1 MEETYMR
8 SKVRVI
14 ALVIMAVLMITAC
27 AGLLS
32 ACNFGDNDGGD
43 GDTTLI
49 LMAYAPANEEAKTTY
64 NQILQAFTAETGI
77 KVKPIYVPKDS
88 YNTKLSSNF
97 KTKNNKPD
105 VFYLDQP
112 VLADY
117 VAQCLQLD
125 EGFFAAEGEEGLKKS
140 DFFSA
145 AMDTAVYNGKTYAV
159 PFSLTTSV
167 LLYNKTLVPELPTN
181 WNEWKNMSVGS
192 GQALFGG
199 IGAGGYASWY
209 FQAFLKS
216 AGGQMVSGNQ
226 AVFNS
231 PEAVKAAQMVVD
243 LYAKSPKAVRETTNA
258 FTTGKVLFTLA
269 HSADIVNSYAANP
282 TWCTEHMAATLFIPE
297 EDGGVSYSNIGGENL
312 AIRKDS
318 GKEEQAKQLVKFLL
332 REENI
337 TKLIGNNFAAI
348 KSIAKVPTNNPITG
362 EAYSEVVKQ
371 ALATVL
377 VQLETASARPAV
389 KGWTKVNDMY
399 LANAL
404 ADIIDNGAD
413 IQATLDRAVGQA
425 GAVLVFE

>member
-1 MEETYMR
+1 MEEPYMK
-8 SKVRVI
+8 SKKIRVF
-14 ALVIMAVLMITAC
+14 ALVIMTVFMVSVC
-27 AGLLS
+27 AGTLS
-32 ACNFGDNDGGD
+32 ACKTNEGDANE
-43 GDTTLI
+43 LI
-49 LMAYAPANEEAKTTY
+49 FMAYAPANEQSKTIY
-64 NQILQAFTAETGI
+64 NQILEAFTQETGI

-97 KTKNNKPD
+97 KTKDNKPD

-117 VAQCLQLD
+117 VAQCLNLD
-125 EGFFAAEGEEGLKKS
+125 TGFFAEEGQEGLKKS
-140 DFFSA
+140 DFFPA
-145 AMDTAVYNGKTYAV
+145 AMDTAVYNGSTYAV

-167 LLYNKTLVPELPTN
+167 LLYNKTLVTELPSN
-181 WNEWKNMSVGS
+181 WNEWKNMNVPAET
-192 GQALFGG
+192 ALFGG

-216 AGGQMVSGNQ
+216 AGGQMVANNK

-231 PEAVKAAQMVVD
+231 AEAVNAAQMVVD
-243 LYAKSPKAVRETTNA
+243 LYAKSPKTVRETTNA
-258 FTTGKVLFTLA
+258 FATGKVMFTLA
-269 HSADIVNSYAANP
+269 HSADIVNFYSANP
-282 TWCTEHMAATLFIPE
+282 TWCAQNMGATLFISK

-337 TKLIGNNFAAI
+337 TKLIGQNFAAI
-348 KSIAKVPTNNPITG
+348 KSLAKVPTNNPVTG
-362 EAYSEVVKQ
+362 EAYSEVVK
-371 ALATVL
+371 ASLAKVL
-377 VQLETASARPAV
+377 EQLNTASARPAV

-404 ADIIDNGAD
+404 ADILENGEN
-413 IQATLDRAVGQA
+413 IQSALDRAVGQA
-425 GAVLVFE
+425 EQVLEFE